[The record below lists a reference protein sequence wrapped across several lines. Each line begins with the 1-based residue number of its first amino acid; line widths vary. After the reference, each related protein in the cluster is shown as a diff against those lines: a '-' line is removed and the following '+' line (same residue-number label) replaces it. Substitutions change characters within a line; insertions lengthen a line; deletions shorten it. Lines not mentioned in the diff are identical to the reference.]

1 MKAVGALLVTL
12 ALALPGAWS
21 MVAPAAMAQ
30 VPPSTFNAESEAP
43 AVVPV
48 GGGVGGE
55 VGALRAELASCKQA
69 LALEKKDATG
79 MDFLVAAYLALWVIL
94 LGFFFMVQLR
104 QSRLRAEME
113 DLRSRLARLG
123 GGS

>member
-1 MKAVGALLVTL
+1 MKAVRALLVTL
-12 ALALPGAWS
+12 ALALPGAAS
-21 MVAPAAMAQ
+21 LVASPAVAQ
-30 VPPSTFNAESEAP
+30 PSTFNAESDAP
-43 AVVPV
+43 AVAPL
-48 GGGVGGE
+48 GGGGE
-55 VGALRAELASCKQA
+55 VAALRAELASCKSA

-79 MDFLVAAYLALWVIL
+79 MDFLVAAYLALWGIL
-94 LGFFFMVQLR
+94 LGFFFMVQVR

>member
-1 MKAVGALLVTL
+1 MKAVRALLVTL
-12 ALALPGAWS
+12 ALALPGAAS
-21 MVAPAAMAQ
+21 LVASPAVAQ
-30 VPPSTFNAESEAP
+30 VPPSTFKAESDAP
-43 AVVPV
+43 PV
-48 GGGVGGE
+48 APLGSGGGGE
-55 VGALRAELASCKQA
+55 VAQLRAELAACNQA

-79 MDFLVAAYLALWVIL
+79 MGFLVAAYMALWAIL
-94 LGFFFMVQLR
+94 LGFFFMVQVR